1 MSKLIELNKVK
12 NSFDT
17 RHKFG
22 LKEFQ
27 SINLKNK
34 HLKKILIIKWGGMGD
49 IILATGIMHDIYKS
63 FPKSEIHLN
72 TLPQWKHLF
81 NDDPR
86 FEKIWGT

>member
-12 NSFDT
+12 DSFDT

-49 IILATGIMHDIYKS
+49 VILATGIMHEINKS
-63 FPKSEIHLN
+63 FPKRKIPLKTH
-72 TLPQWKHLF
+72 PQWQRLF
-81 NDDPR
+81 NSDQR
-86 FEKIWGT
+86 LEKK